1 MNTNT
6 RRLPALVLLLAA
18 FLASPA
24 RAQWG
29 SGDDGVVPP
38 VTSAQLDALLAK
50 LEADDTFRAAAG
62 KAMDAYVK
70 RWQALRDG
78 ELRDAARA
86 KLAAQAAAQ
95 AAQNDQQQSGAQA
108 GQAPPPAR
116 MENDVRAYS
125 AAIERLGRAQAQVRE
140 AEATLF
146 NALREAA
153 PEAAKP
159 ALEDAAMLR
168 RRRAAAELLGLLWS
182 APLRLPRVPDDLL
195 ADPQVRK
202 AVQDRVRAWGKAATE
217 ELEREA
223 RVRTGTGT
231 PEEAA
236 RNLELTQ
243 RVGEDLD
250 WTDVDP
256 SRIYQRS
263 QLAAVT
269 EIAKLLPE
277 SGRESWLRSARHA
290 LAAWVIN
297 IYPMPVPSA
306 RVRQEIGDRMSAEGQ
321 ARFDRW
327 MTERA
332 AIDQRMLD
340 TGDWTERAEIGEQYK
355 VLDAAALA
363 DLAKATGTE
372 AIGKPD
378 YSEQVSQEE
387 AFGNAGAPAAESL
400 DADADES
407 RASRFASYGGD
418 PTMERIRSR
427 TAASLGE
434 DASEE
439 SAPDE
444 RLGGEESMQRMV
456 ALRSLRHADT
466 VAIRDRLGIPEA
478 QQGLWD
484 TMANDVL
491 AQTEAAR
498 AEASEAYGKIMQG
511 GDGKVGTDALA
522 ARKRFMAGAAAAED
536 RWFDAVAAA
545 FPVVAKP
552 AIDAER
558 GRRALRRT
566 IESSAMLLMLSRY
579 GGNRWIDVDLDLATD
594 RLSPAARQKAAPAL
608 GDWRL
613 RKIAS
618 IDAIVGLT
626 ERLMERMME
635 MSDASAQAEDSMA
648 KYQEAMARYKRDS
661 DECARRARAEQASD
675 LETVAGALGDR
686 DGAAF
691 RRAVRRQSYPE
702 IYRAQDAAESA
713 FDRAMADDSVPA
725 ERKVEIADAWDK
737 LTTGFDPIATRLIK
751 ASEASEEAM
760 GNMMGGTPDDA
771 MMERMAD
778 ASRKAAELSAAEY
791 DANELRAHAARR
803 LREINGAAAR

>member
-1 MNTNT
+1 MDTIG
-6 RRLPALVLLLAA
+6 RRILAISFFLCALLAT
-18 FLASPA
+18 PA
-24 RAQWG
+24 RGQWG
-29 SGDDGVVPP
+29 SGDDGVAPP
-38 VTSAQLDALLAK
+38 VSSAQLDALLSK
-50 LEADDTFRAAAG
+50 LEADETFRAAAG

-78 ELRDAARA
+78 ELRDAAQAKRA
-86 KLAAQAAAQ
+86 AEAAEQAAR
-95 AAQNDQQQSGAQA
+95 NESVDSGAPA
-108 GQAPPPAR
+108 GDAPPPVR
-116 MENDVRAYS
+116 TENDVRAYS

-168 RRRAAAELLGLLWS
+168 RRRAAAEVLGLLWS

-202 AVQDRVRAWGKAATE
+202 AVQDRARAWSKSATE
-217 ELEREA
+217 ELERQA
-223 RVRTGTGT
+223 RVQTGTST

-250 WTDVDP
+250 WADVDP

-297 IYPMPVPSA
+297 VYPMPVPSA
-306 RVRQEIGDRMSAEGQ
+306 RVRQEIGDRMSTEGQ

-332 AIDQRMLD
+332 ALDQRMLD

-363 DLAKATGTE
+363 DLAKSTGTE
-372 AIGKPD
+372 AIGRPD
-378 YSEQVSQEE
+378 YSEKVSREE
-387 AFGNAGAPAAESL
+387 AFGSAGAPAAESL
-400 DADADES
+400 DTDADEN

-418 PTMERIRSR
+418 PAMERIRSR

-434 DASEE
+434 DGSEE
-439 SAPDE
+439 SAPAE

-466 VAIRDRLGIPEA
+466 VAIRGRLGIPEA

-484 TMANDVL
+484 TMADDVL

-498 AEASEAYGKIMQG
+498 AEASEAYGKLIQG
-511 GDGKVGTDALA
+511 GDGKAGTDALA
-522 ARKRFMAGAAAAED
+522 ARKRFMAGAAAAEE

-545 FPVVAKP
+545 FPGVAKP

-594 RLSPAARQKAAPAL
+594 GLSPAARQKAAPAL

-675 LETVAGALGDR
+675 LETVAGALGER

-691 RRAVRRQSYPE
+691 RRAVQRQSYPE

-725 ERKVEIADAWDK
+725 ERKVEIADAWDR
-737 LTTGFDPIATRLIK
+737 LTTGFDPIAARLIK

-760 GNMMGGTPDDA
+760 GNMMGGTPDGD

-791 DANELRAHAARR
+791 DANELRARAARR
-803 LREINGAAAR
+803 LREIGGAAAR

>member
-1 MNTNT
+1 MGLTN
-6 RRLPALVLLLAA
+6 RRFLALSFVLCALLAA
-18 FLASPA
+18 PA

-29 SGDDGVVPP
+29 SGDDGVAPP

-50 LEADDTFRAAAG
+50 LEADETFRAAAG

-78 ELRDAARA
+78 ELRDATQAKRA
-86 KLAAQAAAQ
+86 AEAAAQ
-95 AAQNDQQQSGAQA
+95 AAQNDQQQSGAQ
-108 GQAPPPAR
+108 
-116 MENDVRAYS
+116 DLRAYS

-168 RRRAAAELLGLLWS
+168 RRRAAAEVLGLVWS

-202 AVQDRVRAWGKAATE
+202 SVHDRVRAWSKAATE

-236 RNLELTQ
+236 RDLELTQ
-243 RVGEDLD
+243 RVGEDID
-250 WTDVDP
+250 WTDIDP

-327 MTERA
+327 VTERA
-332 AIDQRMLD
+332 ALDQRMLD

-355 VLDAAALA
+355 GLDAAALA
-363 DLAKATGTE
+363 DLAKSTGTE
-372 AIGKPD
+372 AIGQPD
-378 YSEQVSQEE
+378 YSEKVSREE

-400 DADADES
+400 EADADED
-407 RASRFASYGGD
+407 RASRFASYGGATG
-418 PTMERIRSR
+418 TMERIRSR

-439 SAPDE
+439 SAPAE
-444 RLGGEESMQRMV
+444 RLGGEESMQQVM
-456 ALRSLRHADT
+456 ALRSLRHAET

-511 GDGKVGTDALA
+511 GDAKVGTDALA

-545 FPVVAKP
+545 FPAVAKP

-618 IDAIVGLT
+618 IDAIVGLA

-635 MSDASAQAEDSMA
+635 MSNASAQAEDSMA

-713 FDRAMADDSVPA
+713 FDRAMADESVPA

-751 ASEASEEAM
+751 GSEASEEAM
-760 GNMMGGTPDDA
+760 GNMMGGTPDEA

>member
-1 MNTNT
+1 M
-6 RRLPALVLLLAA
+6 LLAA
-18 FLASPA
+18 LLATPA

-29 SGDDGVVPP
+29 LDEVGVTPP

-62 KAMDAYVK
+62 KAMDTYVK

-78 ELRDAARA
+78 ELRDATQAV
-86 KLAAQAAAQ
+86 LAARAAAQ
-95 AAQNDQQQSGAQA
+95 AAQKDQQQSGAQE
-108 GQAPPPAR
+108 GQAPPPASV
-116 MENDVRAYS
+116 ENDDRAYS

-168 RRRAAAELLGLLWS
+168 RRRVAAEVLGLVWS
-182 APLRLPRVPDDLL
+182 TPLRLPRVPDDLL

-223 RVRTGTGT
+223 RVQTGTGT

-236 RNLELTQ
+236 RHNELIA
-243 RVGEDLD
+243 RVGDDLD

-256 SRIYQRS
+256 SRIYRRS
-263 QLAAVT
+263 QLAAVN
-269 EIAKLLPE
+269 EIAKLLPK

-306 RVRQEIGDRMSAEGQ
+306 RVRQEIGDRMNAEGQ
-321 ARFDRW
+321 ARFDQW

-332 AIDQRMLD
+332 ALDQLMLD
-340 TGDWTERAEIGEQYK
+340 TGSFEIGEQYK
-355 VLDAAALA
+355 GLDAAALA
-363 DLAKATGTE
+363 DLAKSTGTE
-372 AIGKPD
+372 AIGQPD
-378 YSEQVSQEE
+378 YAEKVSREVSREE
-387 AFGNAGAPAAESL
+387 ASRNAGALSAGSL

-407 RASRFASYGGD
+407 FASRFASYGDD
-418 PTMERIRSR
+418 PTMDRIQSR

-439 SAPDE
+439 SAPAE
-444 RLGGEESMQRMV
+444 RLGGEESMQQML

-498 AEASEAYGKIMQG
+498 AEASEAYDKIVQG
-511 GDGKVGTDALA
+511 GDNKVGTDALA

-545 FPVVAKP
+545 FPAVAKP

-566 IESSAMLLMLSRY
+566 IESSAMLLMFSRL

-594 RLSPAARQKAAPAL
+594 RLSPAARQKAAAAL

-618 IDAIVGLT
+618 IDAIVGVT

-635 MSDASAQAEDSMA
+635 PAAARAEDRMA
-648 KYQEAMARYKRDS
+648 KHEEIMSRYKRDS
-661 DECARRARAEQASD
+661 DGCARRARAEQASD
-675 LETVAGALGDR
+675 LETVAAALGDR

-713 FDRAMADDSVPA
+713 FGRAMADKSVPA
-725 ERKVEIADAWDK
+725 ERKVEIAEAWDR

-751 ASEASEEAM
+751 ASEASDEAM
-760 GNMMGGTPDDA
+760 GNMMGGTSDHDV
-771 MMERMAD
+771 MTERMSD

-791 DANELRAHAARR
+791 DAVELRAHAARR

>member
-1 MNTNT
+1 MGLTN
-6 RRLPALVLLLAA
+6 RRFLALSFVLCALLAA
-18 FLASPA
+18 PA

-29 SGDDGVVPP
+29 SGDDGVAPP

-50 LEADDTFRAAAG
+50 LEADETFRAAAG

-78 ELRDAARA
+78 ELRDATQAKRA
-86 KLAAQAAAQ
+86 AEAAAQ
-95 AAQNDQQQSGAQA
+95 AAQNDQQQSGAQ
-108 GQAPPPAR
+108 
-116 MENDVRAYS
+116 DLRAYS

-168 RRRAAAELLGLLWS
+168 RRRAAAEVLGLVWS

-202 AVQDRVRAWGKAATE
+202 SVHDRVRAWSKAATE

-236 RNLELTQ
+236 RDLELTQ
-243 RVGEDLD
+243 RVGEDID
-250 WTDVDP
+250 WTDIDP

-327 MTERA
+327 VTERA
-332 AIDQRMLD
+332 ALDQRILD

-355 VLDAAALA
+355 GLDAAALA
-363 DLAKATGTE
+363 DLAKSTGTE
-372 AIGKPD
+372 AIGQPD
-378 YSEQVSQEE
+378 YSEKVSREE

-400 DADADES
+400 EADADED
-407 RASRFASYGGD
+407 RASRFASYGGATG
-418 PTMERIRSR
+418 TMERIRSR

-439 SAPDE
+439 SAPAE
-444 RLGGEESMQRMV
+444 RLGGEESMQQVM
-456 ALRSLRHADT
+456 ALRSLRHAET

-511 GDGKVGTDALA
+511 GDAKVGTDALA

-545 FPVVAKP
+545 FPAVAKP

-618 IDAIVGLT
+618 IDAIVGLA

-635 MSDASAQAEDSMA
+635 MSNASAQAEDSMA

-713 FDRAMADDSVPA
+713 FDRAMADESVPA

-751 ASEASEEAM
+751 GSEASEEAM
-760 GNMMGGTPDDA
+760 GNMMGGTPDEA